1 MKKTVYT
8 VIAALLCLGII
19 IFGIDVC
26 GDFNGGAG
34 ADVKITI
41 PDGANGGEI
50 LDMLEANGIVKY
62 PLVFRV
68 YASSTGLTSK
78 YRSGDFVV
86 NTGYSYKQIMQTLT
100 NDPASRSNEI
110 KITIPEGFEVE
121 QIASAMEKAGVCSKA
136 DFLAAASETDYDFE
150 FLKGVDFTSRKY
162 ALEGYLFP
170 ETYIFK
176 RGVTAEEVV
185 VTMLST
191 FEKVISKYD
200 VADIDKSV
208 ILASVIER
216 EAMGDEDRHLVS
228 SVFHNRLNGK
238 GGLAK
243 LQSCATVQYIL
254 GERKDVL
261 SEADTMIDSPYNT
274 YMYDGL
280 PVGPIANP
288 GEASIEAALNP
299 DKTDYLYFGVNK
311 DGKHTFSKTYEEH
324 LRATR

>member
-8 VIAALLCLGII
+8 VIVALLCLCVIIYGIN
-19 IFGIDVC
+19 VY

-34 ADVKITI
+34 TDVEITI
-41 PDGANGGEI
+41 PEGANGAEI
-50 LDMLEANGIVKY
+50 LDILESNGIVDH
-62 PLVFRV
+62 PLVFRL

-78 YRSGDFVV
+78 YRSGSFTV
-86 NTGYSYKQIMQTLT
+86 NTGYSYKQILETLT
-100 NDPASRSNEI
+100 GDPNSNSDEI

-121 QIASAMEKAGVCSKA
+121 QIAAAMEKAGVCSKA
-136 DFLAAASETDYDFE
+136 DFLAAASRTDYDFE
-150 FLKGVDFTSRKY
+150 FLKDVDFSSRKY

-170 ETYIFK
+170 ETYTFK
-176 RGVTAEEVV
+176 KGVTAKEVV

-200 VADIDKSV
+200 VAHIDKTV
-208 ILASVIER
+208 ILASIIER
-216 EAMGDEDRHLVS
+216 EALGDEDRHLVS

-238 GGLAK
+238 GGLTK

-261 SEADTMIDSPYNT
+261 SEADTRIDSPYNT
-274 YMYDGL
+274 YMYEGL
-280 PVGPIANP
+280 PIGPIANP

-299 DKTDYLYFGVNK
+299 DETDYLYFGVNK
-311 DGKHTFSKTYEEH
+311 EGKHTFSKTYEEH
-324 LRATR
+324 LTATR